1 MILVIAEKP
10 SLGRD
15 IADALPGQVTE
26 RNNRFI
32 RKGDYAVTW
41 VFGHMLSLK
50 EPEDYDM
57 KYKKWSLDDLPIY
70 FDSWELKMG
79 EDSNSNRNYETKA
92 QRVGL
97 IGELL
102 EESESVIHAG
112 DPDEEGQLLID
123 EILRWFD
130 YKKPVKRLNTGDTT
144 RGGLV
149 KALSHMTDNNDS
161 LNEGWSAYARSVADL
176 MIGVN
181 MSRFFTCSNSG
192 VLLAVG
198 RVQTPTLGLVVKRD
212 MQIEGHIKTVY
223 YDIFADVN
231 VETADGNKTVTAK
244 YTKKKQKGTENK
256 QITELD
262 EAEKIKNETG
272 AVTVKADVS
281 DSKQVNDMAEF
292 IHKNYGKIDVIVN
305 NAGISQQKMFTD
317 ITEND
322 WDRMFDV
329 NMKSMYLVTKAFVD
343 DMIYKQSGKII
354 NISSMWGVTGG
365 SCEVHYS
372 AAKAAVIGFTK
383 ALAKELGP
391 SGICVNCVAPG
402 VIETEMN
409 SHLTKEDFD
418 CLCEETPLER
428 LGKPEEVA
436 KTVRFLASE
445 NADFITGQVVNV
457 DGGMVI

>member
-1 MILVIAEKP
+1 MKNVLITGGSRGIGKACVYEF
-10 SLGRD
+10 S
-15 IADALPGQVTE
+15 
-26 RNNRFI
+26 NNGYR
-32 RKGDYAVTW
+32 
-41 VFGHMLSLK
+41 VFL
-50 EPEDYDM
+50 
-57 KYKKWSLDDLPIY
+57 
-70 FDSWELKMG
+70 
-79 EDSNSNRNYETKA
+79 NY
-92 QRVGL
+92 
-97 IGELL
+97 
-102 EESESVIHAG
+102 
-112 DPDEEGQLLID
+112 
-123 EILRWFD
+123 
-130 YKKPVKRLNTGDTT
+130 
-144 RGGLV
+144 
-149 KALSHMTDNNDS
+149 
-161 LNEGWSAYARSVADL
+161 
-176 MIGVN
+176 
-181 MSRFFTCSNSG
+181 
-192 VLLAVG
+192 
-198 RVQTPTLGLVVKRD
+198 
-212 MQIEGHIKTVY
+212 
-223 YDIFADVN
+223 
-231 VETADGNKTVTAK
+231 NKSS
-244 YTKKKQKGTENK
+244 
-256 QITELD
+256 D
-262 EAEKIKNETG
+262 EAEKIKNDLINKRFDKIKNETG
-272 AVTVKADVS
+272 AVIVKADVS

-292 IHKNYGKIDVIVN
+292 IHTNYGKIDVIVN
-305 NAGISQQKMFTD
+305 NAGISQQKLFTD

-322 WDRMFDV
+322 WDRMFDL